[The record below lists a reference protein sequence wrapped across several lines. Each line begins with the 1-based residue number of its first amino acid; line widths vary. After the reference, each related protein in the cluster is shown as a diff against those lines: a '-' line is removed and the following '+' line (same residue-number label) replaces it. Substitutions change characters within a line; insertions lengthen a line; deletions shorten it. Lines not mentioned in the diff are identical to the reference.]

1 MHGTSL
7 PTDKTRQEAIL
18 WRLAADEQLNR
29 DIVQEPVLSGGLVDV
44 LYGLAMLLE
53 GRSTHA

>member
-7 PTDKTRQEAIL
+7 PTDKTRQEVVL